1 MPISID
7 GHSDRGRM
15 ISKAIVTPFRGHKI
29 VHPLLK
35 PNLFNAAS
43 ARK

>member
-1 MPISID
+1 M
-7 GHSDRGRM
+7 M
-15 ISKAIVTPFRGHKI
+15 SKAIVTPFNGHRI

-35 PNLFNAAS
+35 PNLFSAAS